1 MDFKLSTAQEICYE
15 LGQRLKTQRL
25 AKNVKQQELAEQAGI
40 SVGTVKNLESKG
52 QASLENWIRII
63 IALDLTQDLEALFTL
78 KIRSISE
85 MEKME
90 KLKSNK
96 ISRRA
101 R

>member
-1 MDFKLSTAQEICYE
+1 